1 MEKCAFCRIEKG
13 QLPTWKVYETD
24 LVMVLL
30 AKEMEVFWHTLV
42 LPKKHYKDIT
52 DIPKNTLS
60 EMMEVTKKIILHYQK
75 TFWSTGANLIAATGE
90 WAQQSTPHFHFHL
103 MPRFFKDDGLDMWP
117 VLPKI
122 QVDKDELLKRVKIV
136 E

>member
-1 MEKCAFCRIEKG
+1 
-13 QLPTWKVYETD
+13 
-24 LVMVLL
+24 
-30 AKEMEVFWHTLV
+30 
-42 LPKKHYKDIT
+42 
-52 DIPKNTLS
+52 
-60 EMMEVTKKIILHYQK
+60 
-75 TFWSTGANLIAATGE
+75 
-90 WAQQSTPHFHFHL
+90 